1 MGMKKKILF
10 IVCVFV
16 SAVNLSA
23 QNDSLR
29 VKEQVKAHAKSY
41 EVKSAVEVESL
52 VPMFLTGG
60 YHFAV
65 GYRYERFRV
74 RLSVINGG
82 SYDAETAG
90 INNSS
95 ADFKRFYKT
104 SPGLFLGYN
113 LWRNLELYS
122 YLEAHTFEI
131 EQKSTG
137 IRKDM
142 HSIDTGLGLSYQFFI
157 GRYFYVQPGMHIYLR
172 GDKTVD
178 FQTASYSVPNVDLSP
193 VLRLGVRLWSKD
205 K

>member
-1 MGMKKKILF
+1 MKKKILF

-29 VKEQVKAHAKSY
+29 VKEPVKAHAKSY

-157 GRYFYVQPGMHIYLR
+157 GRYFYVQPGMHVYLR